1 MAEKKKKT
9 SAELLQQARKA
20 KQKPRTK
27 ALEKTL
33 GKGKNN
39 ARFNK
44 VNFNG

>member
-1 MAEKKKKT
+1 MAEKKSK
-9 SAELLQQARKA
+9 SELLLERARKA

-39 ARFNK
+39 AKFDK

>member
-1 MAEKKKKT
+1 MAEKNKKRT
-9 SAELLQQARKA
+9 EELLKQARKA

-33 GKGKNN
+33 GRGKNS
-39 ARFNK
+39 AKFNK